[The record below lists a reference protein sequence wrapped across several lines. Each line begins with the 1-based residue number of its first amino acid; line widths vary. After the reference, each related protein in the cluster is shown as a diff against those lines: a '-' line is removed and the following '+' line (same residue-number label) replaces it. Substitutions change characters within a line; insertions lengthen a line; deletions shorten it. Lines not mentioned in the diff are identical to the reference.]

1 MKFDTVIIGGG
12 LAGLVA
18 GISLQKAGRSTAIVS
33 AGQNALHFFSG
44 TFESMEQDART
55 EDLFAEAGIRLSWRE
70 GWRLMPLGTFRPAGL
85 SLEDVSL
92 LETPSLPG
100 SALIVNFAGFHD
112 FFASFLAEGLE
123 KAGTS
128 CRTRVLQLQE
138 MEDMRLSP
146 SEMRSVNI
154 ARTMDR
160 VWEKVVREVRELL
173 KDEDTVILPQVF
185 GLEDPAVPGKIRA
198 ALPAR
203 VVFVGTLPPSVPGIR
218 TQHQLQRRYGVL
230 GGTYLMGDE
239 VVSARME
246 ENRVLSV
253 STKNLGSHV
262 LSADSFVLS
271 SGAFFSKGLLSTPE
285 HVYEPLFKL
294 DVVFAGERSG
304 WYRPD
309 FMEDQPYL
317 SFGVRTDADLRAL
330 KGGRPVENLYAMGS
344 ILGGTRP
351 EFGTGGG
358 LAIRSAFAVADALT
372 RSAL

>member
-18 GISLQKAGRSTAIVS
+18 GISLQKAGRTTAIVS

-55 EDLFAEAGIRLSWRE
+55 EDLFAEAGIGLSYRD

-92 LETPSLPG
+92 LETPSIPG
-100 SALIVNFAGFHD
+100 KVLIVNFMGFHD
-112 FFASFLAEGLE
+112 FFASFLEEGLG
-123 KAGTS
+123 KAGAS
-128 CRTRVLQLQE
+128 CRIRFLQLPE
-138 MEDMRLSP
+138 MEAMRLSP

-160 VWEKVVREVRELL
+160 AWETVVREVRVLL
-173 KDEDTVILPQVF
+173 KDEDTVVLPQVF
-185 GLEDPAVPGKIRA
+185 GLEDPTVPGKIRE

-203 VVFVGTLPPSVPGIR
+203 VVFAGTLPPSVPGIR
-218 TQHQLQRRYGVL
+218 TQHQLRRRYEVL

-239 VVSARME
+239 VVAAQME
-246 ENRVLSV
+246 GDRVESV
-253 STKNLGSHV
+253 STRNLGRH
-262 LSADSFVLS
+262 LLAADNFVLS
-271 SGAFFSKGLLSTPE
+271 SGGFFSKGLMSTPE

-294 DVVFAGERSG
+294 DVVFAEERNA
-304 WYRPD
+304 WYEPD
-309 FMEDQPYL
+309 FMQDQPYL
-317 SFGVRTDADLRAL
+317 SFGVRTDAELHAM

-358 LAIRSAFAVADALT
+358 LAIRSAFAVADTLT
-372 RSAL
+372 R

>member
-1 MKFDTVIIGGG
+1 MTHVIENSR
-12 LAGLVA
+12 V
-18 GISLQKAGRSTAIVS
+18 SCPSKSTSTAAPPSPWPPFTSTAQPYVPAMRRASS
-33 AGQNALHFFSG
+33 AA
-44 TFESMEQDART
+44 
-55 EDLFAEAGIRLSWRE
+55 
-70 GWRLMPLGTFRPAGL
+70 
-85 SLEDVSL
+85 
-92 LETPSLPG
+92 
-100 SALIVNFAGFHD
+100 
-112 FFASFLAEGLE
+112 
-123 KAGTS
+123 
-128 CRTRVLQLQE
+128 
-138 MEDMRLSP
+138 
-146 SEMRSVNI
+146 
-154 ARTMDR
+154 
-160 VWEKVVREVRELL
+160 
-173 KDEDTVILPQVF
+173 
-185 GLEDPAVPGKIRA
+185 RA

-239 VVSARME
+239 VVSARMD

-294 DVVFAGERSG
+294 DVVFAEERSG

-330 KGGRPVENLYAMGS
+330 KGGRPVENLYAMGPPQ
-344 ILGGTRP
+344 RP
-351 EFGTGGG
+351 Q
-358 LAIRSAFAVADALT
+358 L
-372 RSAL
+372 

>member
-18 GISLQKAGRSTAIVS
+18 GISLQKAGRTTAVVS

-44 TFESMEQDART
+44 TFESMTRDART
-55 EDLFAEAGIRLSWRE
+55 EDLFAEAGVRLSYRE

-92 LETPSLPG
+92 FETPEIPG
-100 SALIVNFAGFHD
+100 KVLIVNFMGFHD

-123 KAGTS
+123 KAGAS
-128 CRTRVLQLQE
+128 CRVRFLQLKE
-138 MEDMRLSP
+138 MEEMRLSP
-146 SEMRSVNI
+146 SEMRSAQI

-160 VWEKVVREVRELL
+160 IWEKVAREVRVLL
-173 KDEDTVILPQVF
+173 KDEETIILPQVF
-185 GLEDPAVPGKIRA
+185 GLDDPSVPAKIRE

-203 VVFVGTLPPSVPGIR
+203 VVFAGTLPPSVPGIR
-218 TQHQLQRRYGVL
+218 TQHQLRRRYELL

-239 VVSARME
+239 VVDAQME
-246 ENRVLSV
+246 GDRVVSV
-253 STKNLGSHV
+253 STKNLGRHV
-262 LSADSFVLS
+262 LAADSFALS
-271 SGAFFSKGLLSTPE
+271 SGAFFSKGLMSTPE

-294 DVVFAGERSG
+294 DVVFAEERSD
-304 WYRPD
+304 WYNPD
-309 FMEDQPYL
+309 FMEGQPFL
-317 SFGVRTDADLRAL
+317 GFGVRTDADLRAL

-344 ILGGTRP
+344 VLGATRP

-358 LAIRSAFAVADALT
+358 LAIRSAFAVADTLT

>member
-92 LETPSLPG
+92 LETPALPG

-128 CRTRVLQLQE
+128 CRTRVLQIRE

-160 VWEKVVREVRELL
+160 IWEKVVGEVRELL

-185 GLEDPAVPGKIRA
+185 GLEDPTVPGKIRE

-203 VVFVGTLPPSVPGIR
+203 VIFVWTLPPSVPGIR

-239 VVSARME
+239 VVSAQME
-246 ENRVLSV
+246 GDRVVSI

-271 SGAFFSKGLLSTPE
+271 SGSFFSKGLMSTPE

-294 DVVFAGERSG
+294 DVVFAEERSD

-309 FMEDQPYL
+309 FMDDQPYL

-351 EFGTGGG
+351 EFGTGAG
-358 LAIRSAFAVADALT
+358 LAIRSAFAVSDALT
-372 RSAL
+372 R